1 MASVDERHLGIAR
14 VYARAMLDIAE
25 EQNAA
30 ESLGDELADLV
41 ALSQMD
47 PDLEGFLSSPVLD
60 SDSRRETFERAFRGR
75 ASDLL
80 IDSLQVINKK
90 GRLGLLEP
98 MLVVYQ
104 EELRALRGE
113 VEVKIATAVPLT
125 EEQRE
130 DVRTRAS
137 EFTGKKAFLIE
148 DVNADL
154 LGGLVLQIGD
164 QKVDMSVSK
173 DLELLSNAYAKRLSS
188 ELLSGRQ
195 FATESDSAESQD
207 GREEE

>member
-25 EQNAA
+25 EQDAA
-30 ESLGDELADLV
+30 ESLGDELADVVSL
-41 ALSQMD
+41 ARTDS
-47 PDLEGFLSSPVLD
+47 DLDNFLSSPVLD
-60 SDSRRETFERAFRGR
+60 SDNRRESLERTLRGR

-80 IDSLQVINKK
+80 VDSLQVINKK

-130 DVRTRAS
+130 DVRARAS
-137 EFTGKKAFLIE
+137 EYTGKKAFLIE

-154 LGGLVLQIGD
+154 LGGLVIQIGD
-164 QKVDMSVSK
+164 QKVDMSVSR
-173 DLELLSNAYAKRLSS
+173 DLELLGSAYAKRLSS

-195 FATESDSAESQD
+195 FATESGSVESQD